1 MSLRQKLLLVALC
14 TLALPVAGWLYVR
27 QMETLL
33 REGQAQAL
41 LASARAV
48 ARSLVVTG
56 AVRPD
61 DASGWYVQQ
70 AANPITVD
78 GYGDDWAPLT
88 PWSQSLAIPTQQHG
102 RLLLAQDSGGLYL
115 YATVPDTRRTRA
127 DAGDANALAADHL
140 ILALGNANGQ
150 RRYLL
155 ASAAPGPSIA
165 KPLDPPVAGL
175 PDLLTAQW
183 QEDGSG
189 YQVELRLPHNPPP
202 RTLGVGAYVATAGGD
217 PLAVDVRP
225 LLSYSDTLSGELARL
240 APDGVQARVL
250 ASQGWLLARS
260 GRLDTAPGADGQPG
274 WFASLIYRSL
284 LATRLED
291 ANLWSQ
297 DVPRLDTPEIRQ
309 ARTGQ
314 PVSVWRN
321 GEERGSVVLAAAVP
335 IGTAGRV
342 DGVLLLEQA
351 SRSVPLLAN
360 RALFG
365 LLLTSFGVLLVA
377 GGILLAFA
385 TRLSL
390 RLGRLRNAAERAQL
404 NDGRLDG
411 LFEQGRFPMT
421 DATDEI
427 GDLAR
432 SFERLFVVVD
442 GYTDYLRTL
451 ASKLSHELNTPLAIV
466 KSSLDNLE
474 HALQEPAL
482 QEPALQ
488 EPALQEPSALAP
500 GAQPYLARARDGV
513 ARLGALVR
521 AMSEASR
528 MERSI
533 GAAEPEDVDLRDVV
547 RGCADAYRALI
558 GTRRLDCELPAA
570 PLRMHC
576 VPELIAQA
584 LDKLFDNA
592 VSFAPA
598 DGWLRL
604 RLRALDGGAE
614 IELANQ
620 GPLLPQT
627 MHGRLFDSLV
637 SLRDKATP
645 GDTPHLG
652 LGLYVVRLV
661 AERHG
666 GAASAR
672 NLDDGSG
679 VAFSLLQLRGMPRQR
694 L

>member
-1 MSLRQKLLLVALC
+1 MTLRRKLLLVALC

-33 REGQAQAL
+33 REGQSQAL
-41 LASARAV
+41 LASANAV

-56 AVRPD
+56 AVAPES
-61 DASGWYVQQ
+61 AGPGWYVQQ
-70 AANPITVD
+70 APNPITVD

-88 PWSQSLAIPTQQHG
+88 PWSQSLG
-102 RLLLAQDSGGLYL
+102 SRGKLLLAADDDWLYL
-115 YATVPDTRRTRA
+115 YADVRATRRSRA
-127 DAGDANALAADHL
+127 DADDAGALAADHL
-140 ILALGNANGQ
+140 ILALGDASGR

-155 ASAAPGPSIA
+155 ASAAPGPFA
-165 KPLDPPVAGL
+165 ARPLDPPVDGL
-175 PDLLTAQW
+175 PETIAAQW

-189 YQVELRLPHNPPP
+189 YRVELRLPRGLHLHA
-202 RTLGVGAYVATAGGD
+202 LGVGVYDAAAGGD
-217 PLAVDVRP
+217 RMAVDTRP
-225 LLSYSDTLSGELARL
+225 LLSYSDKLSGELAQL
-240 APDGVQARVL
+240 VPDRVQARVL
-250 ASQGWLLARS
+250 ASRGWLLARS
-260 GRLDTAPGADGQPG
+260 GRLNTAPGSDGQPG
-274 WFASLIYRSL
+274 WFAALVYRSL

-291 ANLWSQ
+291 ASLWSQ
-297 DVPRLDTPEIRQ
+297 DVPRLDTREV
-309 ARTGQ
+309 AEAGAGK
-314 PVSVWRN
+314 PVSVWRS

-335 IGTAGRV
+335 IGHAGRI

-351 SRSVPLLAN
+351 SRTVPLLAN

-411 LFEQGRFPMT
+411 SFEHGKFPMT
-421 DATDEI
+421 DAPDEI

-432 SFERLFVVVD
+432 SFERLFEVV
-442 GYTDYLRTL
+442 GSYTDYLRTL

-474 HALQEPAL
+474 HAALPA
-482 QEPALQ
+482 E
-488 EPALQEPSALAP
+488 
-500 GAQPYLARARDGV
+500 AQPYLARARDGV

-521 AMSEASR
+521 AMSESSR

-533 GAAEPEDVDLRDVV
+533 LAAEPEDVDLRDVV
-547 RGCADAYRALI
+547 RGCAEAYRPLVGA
-558 GTRRLDCELPAA
+558 RRLDCTLPDV
-570 PLRMHC
+570 PLYLHGA
-576 VPELIAQA
+576 PELIAQA
-584 LDKLFDNA
+584 LDKLLDNA
-592 VSFAPA
+592 LSFTPP

-604 RLRALDGGAE
+604 TLRSTPDGAE

-620 GPLLPQT
+620 GPLLPVAMQ
-627 MHGRLFDSLV
+627 GRLFDSLV

-645 GDTPHLG
+645 GDAPHLG

-666 GAASAR
+666 GVASAR

-679 VAFSLLQLRGMPRQR
+679 VAFSLRLHGMPRQR
-694 L
+694 LA

>member
-1 MSLRQKLLLVALC
+1 MNLRRKLLLVALC

-27 QMETLL
+27 QMEALL
-33 REGQAQAL
+33 RDGQAQAL
-41 LASARAV
+41 LASAGAV

-56 AVRPD
+56 AVQPESDR
-61 DASGWYVQQ
+61 AWYVQQ
-70 AANPITVD
+70 APGPITVD

-88 PWSQSLAIPTQQHG
+88 PWSQPLDQHG
-102 RLLLAQDSGGLYL
+102 KLLLAADDDGLYL
-115 YATVPDTRRTRA
+115 YAVVRNTRRVRA
-127 DAGDANALAADHL
+127 DADDANALAADHL
-140 ILALGNANGQ
+140 ILTLGNANGQ

-155 ASAAPGPSIA
+155 ASAAPGPLTA
-165 KPLDPPVAGL
+165 RPLDPAVDGL
-175 PDLLTAQW
+175 PDLLAAQW

-189 YQVELRLPHNPPP
+189 YQVELRLPATLQL
-202 RTLGVGAYVATAGGD
+202 RVLGVGVYDAAIGGD
-217 PLAVDVRP
+217 RMGSDTRA
-225 LLSYSDTLSGELARL
+225 LLSYSSKLSGELAQL
-240 APDGVQARVL
+240 VPDRVQARVL
-250 ASQGWLLARS
+250 TSQGWLLART
-260 GRLDTAPGADGQPG
+260 GRLNTAPGADGQPG

-291 ANLWSQ
+291 ASPWSQ
-297 DVPRLDTPEIRQ
+297 DVPRLDTAEVREASVGKPI
-309 ARTGQ
+309 A
-314 PVSVWRN
+314 VWRS

-335 IGTAGRV
+335 IEHAGKV

-360 RALFG
+360 KALLG

-390 RLGRLRNAAERAQL
+390 RLARLRNAAERAQL

-421 DATDEI
+421 DAPDEI

-432 SFERLFVVVD
+432 SFERLFEVVD

-474 HALQEPAL
+474 HAALPA
-482 QEPALQ
+482 E
-488 EPALQEPSALAP
+488 
-500 GAQPYLARARDGV
+500 AQPYLARARDGV

-521 AMSEASR
+521 AMSESSR

-533 GAAEPEDVDLRDVV
+533 TAAEPEDVDLRDVV

-558 GTRRLDCELPAA
+558 GTRQLDCVLPDA
-570 PLRMHC
+570 PLYLHC
-576 VPELIAQA
+576 APELIAQA
-584 LDKLFDNA
+584 LDKLLDNA
-592 VSFAPA
+592 LSFTPEH
-598 DGWLRL
+598 GWLRL
-604 RLRALDGGAE
+604 SLCAAPDGAE

-620 GPLLPQT
+620 GPLLPEAMQ
-627 MHGRLFDSLV
+627 GRLFDSLV

-645 GDTPHLG
+645 GDAPHLG

-666 GAASAR
+666 GVASAR
-672 NLDDGSG
+672 NLDDGTG
-679 VAFSLLQLRGMPRQR
+679 VAFSLHLHGMPRQR

>member
-1 MSLRQKLLLVALC
+1 MTLRRKLLLVALC

-41 LASARAV
+41 QASARAV

-56 AVRPD
+56 AVTPQD
-61 DASGWYVQQ
+61 GSVWYVQH
-70 AANPITVD
+70 ATNPITVD

-88 PWSQSLAIPTQQHG
+88 PWSQRFGHGG
-102 RLLLAQDSGGLYL
+102 RLLLAEDRDGLYL
-115 YATVPDTRRTRA
+115 YAQVPDTRRTRA
-127 DAGDANALAADHL
+127 DAGDPDALAADHL
-140 ILALGNANGQ
+140 ILSLGDAQGRQ
-150 RRYLL
+150 RYLL
-155 ASAAPGPSIA
+155 ASAAPGA
-165 KPLDPPVAGL
+165 VLGRALDPPVAGL
-175 PDLLTAQW
+175 PDLLPAQW

-189 YQVELRLPHNPPP
+189 FRVELRLPH
-202 RTLGVGAYVATAGGD
+202 RHALQTLGVGAYVAAAGGN
-217 PLAVDVRP
+217 PLAVENRP
-225 LLSYSDTLSGELARL
+225 LRQYSTALSSELARL
-240 APDGVQARVL
+240 VPDRVQARVL
-250 ASQGWLLARS
+250 SPQGWLLARS
-260 GRLDTAPGADGQPG
+260 GRLNTAPGAHGQPG

-284 LATRLED
+284 LATRMER

-297 DVPRLDTPEIRQ
+297 DVPRLDTREVIQ
-309 ARTGQ
+309 ASAGK

-335 IGTAGRV
+335 IEHAGQV

-351 SRSVPLLAN
+351 SRTVPLLAN

-404 NDGRLDG
+404 GDGRLDG
-411 LFEQGRFPMT
+411 LFRQDRFPMT
-421 DATDEI
+421 DAPDEI

-432 SFERLFVVVD
+432 SFERLFEVVD

-474 HALQEPAL
+474 HAAMPAD
-482 QEPALQ
+482 
-488 EPALQEPSALAP
+488 
-500 GAQPYLARARDGV
+500 AQPYLERARDGV

-521 AMSEASR
+521 AMSESSR
-528 MERSI
+528 MERAIS
-533 GAAEPEDVDLRDVV
+533 AAEPEDVDLREVV
-547 RGCADAYRALI
+547 RGCAEAYRPLV
-558 GTRRLDCELPAA
+558 GQRRLDCDLPAA
-570 PLRMHC
+570 PLHLHC
-576 VPELIAQA
+576 APELLAQA
-584 LDKLFDNA
+584 LDKLLDNA
-592 VSFAPA
+592 LSFTPA

-604 RLRALDGGAE
+604 TLHATADGAAMS
-614 IELANQ
+614 LANQ
-620 GPLLPQT
+620 GPALPAAMQ
-627 MHGRLFDSLV
+627 GRLFDSLV

-645 GDTPHLG
+645 GDAPHLG

-666 GAASAR
+666 GVATAR

-679 VAFSLLQLRGMPRQR
+679 VAFTLQLKGMPRQR
-694 L
+694 LGG

>member
-56 AVRPD
+56 AVRPG

-70 AANPITVD
+70 ATSPITVD

-88 PWSQSLAIPTQQHG
+88 PWSQPFGAAPNG
-102 RLLLAQDSGGLYL
+102 RGKLLLAQNSDWLYL
-115 YATVPDTRRTRA
+115 YAEVPDTRRTRA
-127 DAGDANALAADHL
+127 DAEDADALAADHL
-140 ILALGNANGQ
+140 ILTLGSAAGQ

-155 ASAAPGPSIA
+155 ASAAPGPLIA
-165 KPLDPPVAGL
+165 RPLDPAVAGL
-175 PDLLTAQW
+175 PDRLTAQW

-189 YQVELRLPHNPPP
+189 YRVELRLPRSLQL
-202 RTLGVGAYVATAGGD
+202 RTLGVGAYDASAGGD
-217 PLAVDVRP
+217 PLAADTRP
-225 LLSYSDTLSGELARL
+225 LLAFSPTLSAELAQL
-240 APDGVQARVL
+240 APERVQARVL
-250 ASQGWLLARS
+250 SARGWLLARS
-260 GRLDTAPGADGQPG
+260 GRLNTAPGADGQPG

-291 ANLWSQ
+291 AALWAQ
-297 DVPRLDTPEIRQ
+297 DVPRLDTREVSQ
-309 ARTGQ
+309 ARAGR
-314 PVSVWRN
+314 PVSVWRS
-321 GEERGSVVLAAAVP
+321 GEERGSVVLTAAVP
-335 IGTAGRV
+335 IEQAGRV

-351 SRSVPLLAN
+351 SRTVPLLAN
-360 RALFG
+360 RALLG

-390 RLGRLRNAAERAQL
+390 RLARLRNAAERAQL
-404 NDGRLDG
+404 SDGRLDG

-421 DATDEI
+421 DAADEI

-432 SFERLFVVVD
+432 SFERLFEVVG

-474 HALQEPAL
+474 HALQQRAALPA
-482 QEPALQ
+482 E
-488 EPALQEPSALAP
+488 
-500 GAQPYLARARDGV
+500 AQPYLARARDGV

-521 AMSEASR
+521 AMSESSR

-533 GAAEPEDVDLRDVV
+533 TAAEPEDVDLRDVV

-558 GTRRLDCELPAA
+558 GSRQLDCALPEA
-570 PLRMHC
+570 PLYLHC
-576 VPELIAQA
+576 APELVAQA
-584 LDKLFDNA
+584 LDKLLDNA
-592 VSFAPA
+592 LSFTPEH
-598 DGWLRL
+598 GWLRL
-604 RLRALDGGAE
+604 SLRARADGAE

-620 GPLLPQT
+620 GPLLPEA
-627 MHGRLFDSLV
+627 MHGRLFDTLV

-645 GDTPHLG
+645 GDAPHLG

-666 GAASAR
+666 GTAAAR

-679 VAFSLLQLRGMPRQR
+679 VAFSLQLHGMPRQR

>member
-1 MSLRQKLLLVALC
+1 MTLRRKLLLVALC

-48 ARSLVVTG
+48 ARSLVVTD
-56 AVRPD
+56 AVV
-61 DASGWYVQQ
+61 SGQGKGWYVQQ
-70 AANPITVD
+70 TPDPITVD

-88 PWSQSLAIPTQQHG
+88 PWSQPLEQRG
-102 RLLLAQDSGGLYL
+102 RLLLAEDDAGLYL
-115 YATVPDTRRTRA
+115 YADVPDTRRTRA
-127 DAGDANALAADHL
+127 DTEDANALAADHL
-140 ILALGNANGQ
+140 ILSLGNASGQ

-155 ASAAPGPSIA
+155 ASAAPGPLTA
-165 KPLDPPVAGL
+165 RPLDPVVEGL
-175 PDLLTAQW
+175 PDLITAQW

-189 YQVELRLPHNPPP
+189 YRVELRLSRNLSL
-202 RTLGVGAYVATAGGD
+202 RTLGVGVYDAHAGGD
-217 PLAVDVRP
+217 PMAADTRP
-225 LLSYSDTLSGELARL
+225 LLRFSGTLSEELARL
-240 APDGVQARVL
+240 APDQVQARVL
-250 ASQGWLLARS
+250 SPQGWLLARS
-260 GRLDTAPGADGQPG
+260 GRLNTLPGSDGQPG

-291 ANLWSQ
+291 ANLWAQ
-297 DVPRLDTPEIRQ
+297 DVPRLDTREVTT
-309 ARTGQ
+309 ASTGK

-335 IGTAGRV
+335 IERAGQV

-351 SRSVPLLAN
+351 SRIVPLLAN
-360 RALFG
+360 RALLG

-432 SFERLFVVVD
+432 SFERLFEVVG

-474 HALQEPAL
+474 HATLPA
-482 QEPALQ
+482 E
-488 EPALQEPSALAP
+488 
-500 GAQPYLARARDGV
+500 AQPYLARARDGV

-521 AMSEASR
+521 AMSESSR

-533 GAAEPEDVDLRDVV
+533 TAAEPEDVDLRDVV
-547 RGCADAYRALI
+547 RGCADAYRPLI
-558 GTRRLDCELPAA
+558 GQRQLECVLPELP
-570 PLRMHC
+570 LHLHC
-576 VPELIAQA
+576 APELIAQA
-584 LDKLFDNA
+584 LDKLLDNA
-592 VSFAPA
+592 LSFTPEH
-598 DGWLRL
+598 GWLRL
-604 RLRALDGGAE
+604 SLRVADAGAE

-620 GPLLPQT
+620 GPLLPEAMQ
-627 MHGRLFDSLV
+627 GRLFDSLV

-645 GDTPHLG
+645 GDAPHLG

-666 GAASAR
+666 GVASAR

-679 VAFSLLQLRGMPRQR
+679 VAFSLQLHGMPRQR
-694 L
+694 LSG

>member
-1 MSLRQKLLLVALC
+1 MTLRRKLLLVALC

-41 LASARAV
+41 LASANAV

-56 AVRPD
+56 AVAP
-61 DASGWYVQQ
+61 ASGRGWYVQQ
-70 AANPITVD
+70 APNPLTVD

-88 PWSQSLAIPTQQHG
+88 PWSQALGAHG
-102 RLLLAQDSGGLYL
+102 KLLLAADDDALYL
-115 YATVPDTRRTRA
+115 YADVRDTRRTRA
-127 DAGDANALAADHL
+127 DASDVDALAADHL
-140 ILALGNANGQ
+140 ILVLGNAEGR

-155 ASAAPGPSIA
+155 ASAAPGPLTA
-165 KPLDPPVAGL
+165 RPLDPPVDGL
-175 PDLLTAQW
+175 PELITAQW

-189 YQVELRLPHNPPP
+189 YRVELRLPQ
-202 RTLGVGAYVATAGGD
+202 RLQLRALGVGVYDASAGGD
-217 PLAVDVRP
+217 RLAADTRP
-225 LLSYSDTLSGELARL
+225 LLSYSDKLAGELAQLVPER
-240 APDGVQARVL
+240 VQARVL
-250 ASQGWLLARS
+250 APQGWLLARS
-260 GRLDTAPGADGQPG
+260 GRLNTTPGSDGQPG
-274 WFASLIYRSL
+274 WFAALVYRSL

-291 ANLWSQ
+291 ANLWAQ
-297 DVPRLDTPEIRQ
+297 DVPRLDTREVTE
-309 ARTGQ
+309 AGAGK
-314 PVSVWRN
+314 PVSVWRS

-335 IGTAGRV
+335 IERAGQV

-377 GGILLAFA
+377 GGILLLFA

-411 LFEQGRFPMT
+411 LFERGKFPMT
-421 DATDEI
+421 EAPDEI

-432 SFERLFVVVD
+432 SFERLFEVV
-442 GYTDYLRTL
+442 GSYTDYLRTL

-474 HALQEPAL
+474 HAAL
-482 QEPALQ
+482 PVE
-488 EPALQEPSALAP
+488 
-500 GAQPYLARARDGV
+500 AQPYLARARDGV

-521 AMSEASR
+521 AMSESSR
-528 MERSI
+528 MERAI
-533 GAAEPEDVDLRDVV
+533 AAAEPEDVDLREVV
-547 RGCADAYRALI
+547 RGCADAYRPLI
-558 GTRRLDCELPAA
+558 GARRLDCVLPAA
-570 PLRMHC
+570 PLYLHGA
-576 VPELIAQA
+576 PELVAQA
-584 LDKLFDNA
+584 LDKLLDNA
-592 VSFAPA
+592 LSFTPP

-604 RLRALDGGAE
+604 TLRNAPDGAE

-620 GPLLPQT
+620 GPPLPAA
-627 MHGRLFDSLV
+627 MAGRLFDSLV

-645 GDTPHLG
+645 GGAPHLG

-666 GAASAR
+666 GVASAR

-679 VAFSLLQLRGMPRQR
+679 VAFSLRLRGMPRQR
-694 L
+694 LSG

>member
-1 MSLRQKLLLVALC
+1 MNLRRKLLLVALC

-27 QMETLL
+27 QMEALL
-33 REGQAQAL
+33 RDGQAQAL
-41 LASARAV
+41 LASAGAV

-56 AVRPD
+56 AVQPE
-61 DASGWYVQQ
+61 SGRAWYVQQ
-70 AANPITVD
+70 APGPITVD

-88 PWSQSLAIPTQQHG
+88 PWSQSLGQHG
-102 RLLLAQDSGGLYL
+102 KLLLAEDDDGLYL
-115 YATVPDTRRTRA
+115 YAVVRNTRRVRA
-127 DAGDANALAADHL
+127 DADDANALAADHL

-155 ASAAPGPSIA
+155 ASAAPGPLTA
-165 KPLDPPVAGL
+165 QPLDPAVDGL
-175 PDLLTAQW
+175 PDLLAAQW

-189 YQVELRLPHNPPP
+189 YQVELRLPATLHL
-202 RTLGVGAYVATAGGD
+202 RALGVGVYDAVAGGD
-217 PLAVDVRP
+217 RMASDTRT
-225 LLSYSDTLSGELARL
+225 LLSYSGKLSGELAQL
-240 APDGVQARVL
+240 VPDRVQARVL
-250 ASQGWLLARS
+250 TSQGWLLARS
-260 GRLDTAPGADGQPG
+260 GRLNTAPGADGQPG

-291 ANLWSQ
+291 ASPWSQ
-297 DVPRLDTPEIRQ
+297 DVPRLDTADVREASVGKPI
-309 ARTGQ
+309 A
-314 PVSVWRN
+314 VWRS

-335 IGTAGRV
+335 IERAGKV

-360 RALFG
+360 KALLG

-421 DATDEI
+421 DAPDEI

-432 SFERLFVVVD
+432 SFEQLFEVVD

-474 HALQEPAL
+474 HAALPA
-482 QEPALQ
+482 E
-488 EPALQEPSALAP
+488 
-500 GAQPYLARARDGV
+500 AQPYLARARDGV

-521 AMSEASR
+521 AMSESSR

-533 GAAEPEDVDLRDVV
+533 TAAEPEDVDLRDVV

-558 GTRRLDCELPAA
+558 GTRRLDCVLPDV
-570 PLRMHC
+570 PLRLHC
-576 VPELIAQA
+576 APELIAQA
-584 LDKLFDNA
+584 LDKLLDNA
-592 VSFAPA
+592 LSFTPEH
-598 DGWLRL
+598 GWLRL
-604 RLRALDGGAE
+604 SLSAVTDGAE

-620 GPLLPQT
+620 GPLLPEAMQ
-627 MHGRLFDSLV
+627 GRLFDSLV

-645 GDTPHLG
+645 GDAPHLG

-666 GAASAR
+666 GVASAR
-672 NLDDGSG
+672 NLDDGTG
-679 VAFSLLQLRGMPRQR
+679 VAFSLRLHGMPRQR
-694 L
+694 LSG

>member
-1 MSLRQKLLLVALC
+1 MTLRRKLLLVALC

-33 REGQAQAL
+33 RDGQAQAL

-48 ARSLVVTG
+48 ARSLVVIG
-56 AVRPD
+56 AVRPQEGG
-61 DASGWYVQQ
+61 GWYVQQ
-70 AANPITVD
+70 TPGPITVD

-88 PWSQSLAIPTQQHG
+88 PWAQPLGAVPIAGQASRSRG
-102 RLLLAQDSGGLYL
+102 KLLLAEDADALYL
-115 YATVPDTRRTRA
+115 YVDVADTRRTRA
-127 DAGDANALAADHL
+127 DVDDANALAADHV
-140 ILALGNANGQ
+140 ILSLGNAAGQ

-155 ASAAPGPSIA
+155 ASAAPGSLMARPI
-165 KPLDPPVAGL
+165 DPAVDGL
-175 PDLLTAQW
+175 PEQIAAQW

-189 YQVELRLPHNPPP
+189 YRVELQLPRSMPL
-202 RTLGVGAYVATAGGD
+202 RALGVGVYDAAAGGD
-217 PLAVDVRP
+217 PKAADVRP
-225 LLSYSDTLSGELARL
+225 LLAFSTTLSGELAQL
-240 APDGVQARVL
+240 APDRVQARVL
-250 ASQGWLLARS
+250 SPQGWLLARS
-260 GRLDTAPGADGQPG
+260 GHLNTVPGADGQPG
-274 WFASLIYRSL
+274 WFASIIYRSL

-297 DVPRLDTPEIRQ
+297 DVPRLDTSEV
-309 ARTGQ
+309 ARARAGT
-314 PVSVWRN
+314 PVSVWRS
-321 GEERGSVVLAAAVP
+321 GEERGSVVLSAAVP
-335 IGTAGRV
+335 IGSTGKI

-360 RALFG
+360 QALLG

-411 LFEQGRFPMT
+411 VFEQGRFPMT
-421 DATDEI
+421 DAPDEI

-432 SFERLFVVVD
+432 SFERLFEVVG

-474 HALQEPAL
+474 HADLPA
-482 QEPALQ
+482 E
-488 EPALQEPSALAP
+488 
-500 GAQPYLARARDGV
+500 AQPYLERARDGV
-513 ARLGALVR
+513 ARLGTLVR
-521 AMSEASR
+521 AMSESSR

-533 GAAEPEDVDLRDVV
+533 TAAEPEDIDLRDVV
-547 RGCADAYRALI
+547 RGCADAYHPLI
-558 GTRRLDCELPAA
+558 GTRRLECALPDA
-570 PLRMHC
+570 PLSMHC
-576 VPELIAQA
+576 APELIAQA
-584 LDKLFDNA
+584 LDKLLDNA
-592 VSFAPA
+592 LSFTPEH
-598 DGWLRL
+598 GWLRL
-604 RLRALDGGAE
+604 SLRATDDGAE

-620 GPLLPQT
+620 GPLLPEAMQ
-627 MHGRLFDSLV
+627 GRLFDSLV
-637 SLRDKATP
+637 SLRDKSTP
-645 GDTPHLG
+645 GDAPHLG

-666 GAASAR
+666 GVASAR

-679 VAFSLLQLRGMPRQR
+679 VVFSLRLRGMPRQR
-694 L
+694 LSG

>member
-1 MSLRQKLLLVALC
+1 MTLRRKLLLVALC

-41 LASARAV
+41 LASANAV

-56 AVRPD
+56 AVAP
-61 DASGWYVQQ
+61 ASGRGWYVQQ

-88 PWSQSLAIPTQQHG
+88 PWSQPLGTNG
-102 RLLLAQDSGGLYL
+102 KLLLAADDDGLYL
-115 YATVPDTRRTRA
+115 YADVRDTRRTRA

-140 ILALGNANGQ
+140 ILVLGNAEGR

-155 ASAAPGPSIA
+155 ASAAPGPLTA
-165 KPLDPPVAGL
+165 QPLDPPVEGL
-175 PDLLTAQW
+175 PELIAAQW

-189 YQVELRLPHNPPP
+189 YRVELRLPRDLKL
-202 RTLGVGAYVATAGGD
+202 RTLGIGVYDTAAGGD
-217 PLAVDVRP
+217 RLAADTRP
-225 LLSYSDTLSGELARL
+225 LLSYSGKLAGELAQL
-240 APDGVQARVL
+240 VPDRVQARVL
-250 ASQGWLLARS
+250 APQGWLLARS
-260 GRLDTAPGADGQPG
+260 GRLNTMPGSDGQPG
-274 WFASLIYRSL
+274 WFAALVYRSL

-291 ANLWSQ
+291 ANLWAQ
-297 DVPRLDTPEIRQ
+297 DVPRLDTREV
-309 ARTGQ
+309 AEAGAGQ
-314 PVSVWRN
+314 PVSVWRS

-335 IGTAGRV
+335 IGHAGRV
-342 DGVLLLEQA
+342 GGVLLLEQA

-377 GGILLAFA
+377 GGILLLFA
-385 TRLSL
+385 TKLSL

-411 LFEQGRFPMT
+411 LFERGKFPMT
-421 DATDEI
+421 DAPDEI

-432 SFERLFVVVD
+432 SFERLFEVV
-442 GYTDYLRTL
+442 GSYTDYLRTL

-474 HALQEPAL
+474 HAALPA
-482 QEPALQ
+482 E
-488 EPALQEPSALAP
+488 
-500 GAQPYLARARDGV
+500 AQPYLARARDGV

-521 AMSEASR
+521 AMSESSR

-533 GAAEPEDVDLRDVV
+533 LAAEPEDVDLRDVV
-547 RGCADAYRALI
+547 RGCADAYRPLI
-558 GTRRLDCELPAA
+558 GARRLDCTLPDALL
-570 PLRMHC
+570 PLHC
-576 VPELIAQA
+576 APELIAQA
-584 LDKLFDNA
+584 LDKLLDNA
-592 VSFAPA
+592 LSFTPP

-604 RLRALDGGAE
+604 ALRATPDGAE

-620 GPLLPQT
+620 GPPLPAAMQ
-627 MHGRLFDSLV
+627 GRLFDSLV

-645 GDTPHLG
+645 GGVPHLG

-666 GAASAR
+666 GIASAR

-679 VAFSLLQLRGMPRQR
+679 VAFTLRLRGMPRQR
-694 L
+694 LSG